1 MTFEL
6 ASITHLGNGTK
17 VDALFNPSEYSVNK
31 DNNFAQIAVPGLSSP
46 LLQFVNGNLRTLEM
60 ELFFDSYE
68 QHRLGSRVLT
78 AAHDDVRKLTQPV
91 VDLMAIDPETHAPPI
106 VLFNWGSL
114 SFTGVLAHVSQRYQ
128 MFLDDG
134 TPVRARLQVT
144 FQEVKSAEDEA
155 REVKR
160 QTADYDRM
168 YLVGE
173 GETLASVAWSTYR
186 NSAMWR
192 PIAIANDIL
201 DARHLPVGIRLV
213 VPSLPYRDPATGEV
227 YGS

>member
-1 MTFEL
+1 MPLEL
-6 ASITHLGNGTK
+6 ASITNLRTGARS
-17 VDALFNPSEYSVNK
+17 DALFNPNEYSVNK

-78 AAHDDVRKLTQPV
+78 QARDDVRKLTQPV
-91 VDLMAIDPETHAPPI
+91 VDLMAIDPETHAPPV

-114 SFTGVLAHVSQRYQ
+114 SFTGVLARASQRFV

-134 TPVRARLQVT
+134 IPVRARVQVT
-144 FQEVKSAEDEA
+144 FQELKTPEDEA

-160 QTADYDRM
+160 QTPDYPR
-168 YLVGE
+168 LHVVGE
-173 GETLASVAWSTYR
+173 GETLSTIAWGAYR
-186 NSAMWR
+186 DATLWR
-192 PIAIANDIL
+192 PIAIANEIL
-201 DARHLPVGIRLV
+201 DARRLPVGVRLV
-213 VPSLPYRDPATGEV
+213 VPPLPYRDPLTGDV
-227 YGS
+227 YGG